1 LWGFLVIE
9 KCILVEVYT
18 EDYRILIEKLIMNEI
33 YNKNNGKF
41 FPLQFIYFGY
51 FLFGFGIYLSLKL
64 NILGFFF
71 VLIALILSFS
81 FIGIK
86 INFKENIYKE
96 YINIYGISFGK
107 WKLIP
112 KIQYLTIFIEKLS
125 QNINVSSIS
134 RSSSYENFKINII
147 ISETKRISIGVFKN
161 KEEAVKAGKILAK
174 GLKTKLL
181 DNSSENPEWIDV
193 KN

>member
-1 LWGFLVIE
+1 
-9 KCILVEVYT
+9 
-18 EDYRILIEKLIMNEI
+18 MSEI
-33 YNKNNGKF
+33 YNKNNEKF
-41 FPLQFIYFGY
+41 FPPQFVYFGY
-51 FLFGFGIYLSLKL
+51 LLFGLGIYLSSKL
-64 NILGFFF
+64 EILGFFL
-71 VLIALILSFS
+71 VIIAPILSFS

-96 YINIYGISFGK
+96 YINIYGICFGK
-107 WKLIP
+107 WKIIP

-134 RSSSYENFKINII
+134 TSNSFENFKINII

-161 KEEAVKAGKILAK
+161 KEKAIKAGKILAK

-181 DNSSENPEWIDV
+181 DHTSKNSEWIDV
-193 KN
+193 KI